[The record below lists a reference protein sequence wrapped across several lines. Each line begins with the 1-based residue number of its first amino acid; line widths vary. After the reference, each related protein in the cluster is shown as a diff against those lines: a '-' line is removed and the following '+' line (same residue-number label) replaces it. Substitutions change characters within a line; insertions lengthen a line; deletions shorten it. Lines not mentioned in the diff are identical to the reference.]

1 LQKHLIKK
9 KSSGVKAG
17 TPNRTIITQP
27 IVTGLNSFL
36 HFSYEHHIILR
47 PNVEMNENL

>member
-1 LQKHLIKK
+1 VCKNTLSKN
-9 KSSGVKAG
+9 KSSGVKAE

-36 HFSYEHHIILR
+36 HFSHEYHIILR
-47 PNVEMNENL
+47 PNKEMN